1 MDAKTLTLMFPAVM
15 ILIMGIIILLG
26 KGDKLI
32 AGYNTASQQEREQY
46 NIKRVR
52 LCIGGLS
59 VIMAPI
65 LLLGADNLIAMSPII
80 MILSFAA
87 IILTNTWAKK

>member
-1 MDAKTLTLMFPAVM
+1 MFPAGM
-15 ILIMGIIILLG
+15 ILVMGIIILLG

-32 AGYNTASQQEREQY
+32 AGYNTASQQEKEQY

-65 LLLGADNLIAMSPII
+65 IVLGADNLIAMAPII
-80 MILSFAA
+80 MILLFAA

>member
-1 MDAKTLTLMFPAVM
+1 MDAKTLTLMIPAGM

-32 AGYNTASQQEREQY
+32 AGYNTASQQAREQY

-65 LLLGADNLIAMSPII
+65 LVLGADNLMAMAPII

>member
-1 MDAKTLTLMFPAVM
+1 MDAKTLTLMFPAGM
-15 ILIMGIIILLG
+15 ILVMGIIILLG

-32 AGYNTASQQEREQY
+32 AGYNTASQQEKEQY

-65 LLLGADNLIAMSPII
+65 IVLGADNLIAMAPII

>member
-87 IILTNTWAKK
+87 IILANTWAKK

>member
-1 MDAKTLTLMFPAVM
+1 MDAKTLTLMFPAGM
-15 ILIMGIIILLG
+15 ILVMGIIILLG

-32 AGYNTASQQEREQY
+32 AGYNTASEQEREQY

-52 LCIGGLS
+52 LCIGGLC

-65 LLLGADNLIAMSPII
+65 IVLGADNLIAMAPII